1 MLQKKKKHIMSL
13 CVIMQHA
20 TVRHKEIRSKALL
33 WRVVT
38 EWIVSHRQMV
48 RWKCEDNVNSN
59 IVDAA
64 VV

>member
-1 MLQKKKKHIMSL
+1 MSI